1 MKMKF
6 GGFVLAALL
15 LVSFVPFGYGGHVFA
30 DSHNIPPLLVTAD
43 LDLYT
48 DFDTVNLSGSIRD
61 YDPDVDSGK
70 AVTIQIVS
78 PNNQRVG
85 FGQVT
90 PNADGLFSYSFIA
103 GGPIWKIDGEYS
115 IISNFD
121 AQSATTM
128 IVYASSDAP
137 PVPPPP
143 PPPPVCGPNQE
154 LVGDTCMDMPPPPPP
169 PVCGPNQEL
178 VGDTCMDMPPPPPP
192 PVCGPNQELVGDTC
206 MDMPPTIVCGQGTQ
220 LVDGTC
226 VLIPDEP
233 VETPADERSGC
244 LIATAAY
251 GSELAPQV
259 QFLREIRDNTVLSTS
274 SGVAFMAGFNQLY
287 YSFSPTIAD
296 MERESPLFKE
306 AVRAFITPMIS
317 TLSIMTLADSNSELD
332 VLGLGISVIM
342 LNLGLYIVAPALVGF
357 KAYGRLKSRRQ

>member
-1 MKMKF
+1 MKMKL
-6 GGFVLAALL
+6 GGFLLAALL
-15 LVSFVPFGYGGHVFA
+15 LVSAMPFGYDGHVFA
-30 DSHNIPPLLVTAD
+30 DSHNIPPLSVTAD

-48 DFDTVNLSGSIRD
+48 DFDTVNISGSIRD

-70 AVTIQIVS
+70 AVTIQIIS

-90 PNADGLFSYSFIA
+90 PNTNGLFSYSFIA
-103 GGPIWKIDGEYS
+103 GGPIWKINGEYS

-128 IVYASSDAP
+128 IVYASSDVP

-154 LVGDTCMDMPPPPPP
+154 LIGNTCMDI
-169 PVCGPNQEL
+169 
-178 VGDTCMDMPPPPPP
+178 
-192 PVCGPNQELVGDTC
+192 
-206 MDMPPTIVCGQGTQ
+206 PPTITCGQGTQ
-220 LVDGTC
+220 LVNGTC

-233 VETPADERSGC
+233 VETPADERSSC

-259 QFLREIRDNTVLSTS
+259 QFLREIRDNTVLNTS

-317 TLSIMTLADSNSELD
+317 TLSIMTLADSNSELN

-357 KAYGRLKSRRQ
+357 KAYGHFKSRRQ

>member
-1 MKMKF
+1 MKMKL
-6 GGFVLAALL
+6 GGFLLAALL
-15 LVSFVPFGYGGHVFA
+15 LVSAMPFGYDGHVFA
-30 DSHNIPPLLVTAD
+30 DSHNIPPLSVTAD

-48 DFDTVNLSGSIRD
+48 DFDTVNISGSIRD

-70 AVTIQIVS
+70 AVTIQIIS

-90 PNADGLFSYSFIA
+90 PNTNGLFSYSFIA
-103 GGPIWKIDGEYS
+103 GGPIWKINGEYS

-128 IVYASSDAP
+128 IVYASSDVP

-154 LVGDTCMDMPPPPPP
+154 LIGNTCMDIPPPPPP

-178 VGDTCMDMPPPPPP
+178 IGNTCMDI
-192 PVCGPNQELVGDTC
+192 
-206 MDMPPTIVCGQGTQ
+206 PPTITCGQGTQ
-220 LVDGTC
+220 LVNGTC

-233 VETPADERSGC
+233 VETPADERSSC

-259 QFLREIRDNTVLSTS
+259 QFLREIRDNTVLNTS

-317 TLSIMTLADSNSELD
+317 TLSIMTLADSNSELN

-357 KAYGRLKSRRQ
+357 KAYGHFKSRRQ